1 MRHAYLRPLAAALA
15 FASAPLFA
23 AGSNAFNPDISLILS
38 GTYSRFEQ
46 DPADYTIPGITL
58 GEETDP
64 GPEGFSL
71 GESELVMSANADDR
85 FFGRFTAALDADG
98 GLSVEEAFLQT
109 LALPAGLTLQAGRFY
124 SELGYLNSRHAHQW
138 DFIDQPLAYRAFLA
152 NQYGDDGVQ
161 LRWLAPSD
169 QYLELGTELF
179 RGDSYPAG
187 GAARD
192 GAGSATAF
200 VSSGGDVG
208 VSHSW
213 QAGLS
218 YLYALAEPRETAEGG
233 LSFTGDTRQLS
244 ADLVWKWAPQGNAYE
259 RNLILQGEFMQN
271 REQGDYSGD
280 ANGHVDTRRNGWYAQ
295 GVYQFVHGWRAGLRY
310 DHVSLGDPGLSFAGT
325 PLDPLGHR
333 PQRVSL
339 MVDFSHSEFSRLR
352 LQYSHDESSPQL
364 DRQWYLQYVMSLGAH
379 GAHRF

>member
-1 MRHAYLRPLAAALA
+1 MRHLYLWPFATALA
-15 FASAPLFA
+15 FACAPLFA
-23 AGSNAFNPDISLILS
+23 AGNNAFNPAISLILS

-46 DPADYTIPGITL
+46 DPADYSIPGTSL

-64 GPEGFSL
+64 GPEGLSL

-85 FFGRFTAALDADG
+85 FFGRFTAALGADG

-109 LALPAGLTLQAGRFY
+109 LALPAGLTLQAGRFF

-138 DFIDQPLAYRAFLA
+138 DFVDQPLAYRAFLA

-169 QYLELGTELF
+169 QYLEFGAELF

-200 VSSGGDVG
+200 VTSGGDVG
-208 VSHSW
+208 VSQSW
-213 QAGLS
+213 QAGLG
-218 YLYALAEPRETAEGG
+218 YLHALAEPRETEQGG
-233 LSFTGDTRQLS
+233 LSFTGNTRQLS
-244 ADLVWKWAPQGNAYE
+244 AYLVWKWAPQGNAYE
-259 RNLILQGEFMQN
+259 RNLILQGEFLHN

-280 ANGHVDTRRNGWYAQ
+280 ANGPVDSRRNGWYAQ
-295 GVYQFVHGWRAGLRY
+295 SVYQFMHGWRAGLRY
-310 DHVSLGDPGLSFAGT
+310 DHLSLGATEPALAGT
-325 PLDPLGHR
+325 SLDALGHR
-333 PQRVSL
+333 PQRISL
-339 MVDFSHSEFSRLR
+339 MLDFAHSEFSRLR
-352 LQYSHDESSPQL
+352 LQYSHDESSPQV
-364 DRQWYLQYVMSLGAH
+364 DRQWYLQYVISLGAH